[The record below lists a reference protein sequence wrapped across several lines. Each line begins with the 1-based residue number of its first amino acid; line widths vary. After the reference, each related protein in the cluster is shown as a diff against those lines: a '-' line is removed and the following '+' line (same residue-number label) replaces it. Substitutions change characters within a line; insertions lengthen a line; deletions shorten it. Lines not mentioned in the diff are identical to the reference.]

1 MVRSSTW
8 AGWVAFAGVL
18 MVIIGALDFFEG
30 LIAII
35 RDNYYVLSK
44 GQLIVFDLTTWGW
57 ITLIWGV
64 IVVLAGFGLLSGAN
78 WGRWLAIFAA
88 SLNFFVQLGFLGS
101 AAYPLWALTTLALT
115 LVVLYALIARWDEAL
130 EAA

>member
-78 WGRWLAIFAA
+78 WGRWLAIFAG

-101 AAYPLWALTTLALT
+101 AQYPLWALTTLALT
-115 LVVLYALIARWDEAL
+115 LVVLYALIVRWDVAV

>member
-1 MVRSSTW
+1 MVRSTTW
-8 AGWVAFAGVL
+8 GGWVAFAGVL
-18 MVIIGALDFFEG
+18 MVIIGSLDFFEG

-35 RDNYYVLSK
+35 RDDYYVLTK

-64 IVVLAGFGLLSGAN
+64 VVALAGFGILSGAN
-78 WGRWLAIFAA
+78 WGRWLGIVACSVNFA
-88 SLNFFVQLGFLGS
+88 VQLGFLGS

-115 LVVLYALIARWDEAL
+115 LVVLYALIARWDVAL